1 MVLVFMFIYIH
12 IMRTK
17 SLQMFTSASWQTD
30 YFANL
35 SVSCN
40 DILFTGNKEKE
51 RRKYVLIKH
60 EILKNQ

>member
-1 MVLVFMFIYIH
+1 MRSMVLVFMFIYIH

-40 DILFTGNKEKE
+40 DIYLREIK
-51 RRKYVLIKH
+51 RKNEENMY
-60 EILKNQ
+60 